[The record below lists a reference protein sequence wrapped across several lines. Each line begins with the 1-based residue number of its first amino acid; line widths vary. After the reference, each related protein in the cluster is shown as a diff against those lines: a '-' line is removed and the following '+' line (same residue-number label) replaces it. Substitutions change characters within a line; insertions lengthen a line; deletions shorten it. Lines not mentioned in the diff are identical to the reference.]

1 MKRGPDSRFIV
12 EANFTRSSPNS
23 RQSRVINLM
32 NQTRVTQP
40 ESNIKSNTESNT
52 KLLAK
57 FFSIKVKFLLESDNK
72 VIIIQKIGIGL
83 DPDLNIRPLFDP
95 LVDPE

>member
-1 MKRGPDSRFIV
+1 MWWIEP
-12 EANFTRSSPNS
+12 ELLN
-23 RQSRVINLM
+23 
-32 NQTRVTQP
+32 P
-40 ESNIKSNTESNT
+40 ESNIESNTKSNT